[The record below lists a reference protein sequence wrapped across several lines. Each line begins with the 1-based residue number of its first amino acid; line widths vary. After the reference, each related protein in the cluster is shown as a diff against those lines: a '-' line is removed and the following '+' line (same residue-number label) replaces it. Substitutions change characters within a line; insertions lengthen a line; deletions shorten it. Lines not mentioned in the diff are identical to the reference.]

1 MWLSTTKL
9 SKIEGVTTQTI
20 REWAKAGK
28 YEEYKITKGGHFR
41 IRIKNERR
49 ICYARVSSKKQET
62 SIETQKQ
69 ILLQKYP
76 ETEFIYDIASAFN
89 FQRKGLKTILE
100 LAMSGNAIHI
110 VVTSQDRLARSGFE
124 LFRWIIEFSGGR
136 IESLEESI
144 KTEKFNT
151 KELIGFITSFCNS
164 YYGKRSAQRRK
175 DIKSLQED

>member
-9 SKIEGVTTQTI
+9 SNIEGVTTQTI

-41 IRIKNERR
+41 IRVKNERR